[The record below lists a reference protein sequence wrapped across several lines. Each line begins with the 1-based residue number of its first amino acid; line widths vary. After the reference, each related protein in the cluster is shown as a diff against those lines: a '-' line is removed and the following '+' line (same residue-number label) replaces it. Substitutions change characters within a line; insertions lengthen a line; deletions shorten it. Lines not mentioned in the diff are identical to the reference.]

1 MSQFDDYRRFRDE
14 VANIIDPCLYSL
26 EWVDAQVWSGAFKV
40 FSSTNAIIAVE
51 LKTYPTGAIELHGMF
66 AAGDMVEILSLI
78 ERAED
83 WGRSMGCIYATIS
96 SRPGWAKVMKT
107 KGYEVDQVTI
117 RKVL

>member
-1 MSQFDDYRRFRDE
+1 MSEVDEYLRFRDE
-14 VANIIDPCLYSL
+14 VASILDPNLYSI
-26 EWVDAQVWSGAFKV
+26 EWVDAQVWSGAFRL
-40 FSSTNAIIAVE
+40 FASANAIIAVE
-51 LKTYPTGAIELHGMF
+51 LKPYPTGAIELHGMF
-66 AAGDMVEILSLI
+66 AAGDMAEIVELI

-107 KGYEVDQVTI
+107 KGYEVDQVMI